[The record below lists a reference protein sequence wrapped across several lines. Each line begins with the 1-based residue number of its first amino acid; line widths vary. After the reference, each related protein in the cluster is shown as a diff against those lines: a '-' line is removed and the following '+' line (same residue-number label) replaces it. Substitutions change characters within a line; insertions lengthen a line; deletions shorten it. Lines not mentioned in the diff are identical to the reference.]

1 MSTVPN
7 AKITYL
13 PMDLASFSSVKNAA
27 AIFISQSHRLEILLN
42 NAGIMACPWSET
54 AEGYEIQF
62 GTNHMGHA
70 LLTKLLLPTMLQ
82 TAEEPGADVRIVTLS
97 SYGHTMA
104 PSAGIIFDTAALA
117 KEGPWVRYGQSKLA
131 NILFTKQLAKRYPSI
146 KSVAI
151 HPGNIETDL
160 WDHNVK
166 LNLFVKYL
174 VNLFGSFW
182 LQNVAEGAR
191 NQLWAAVA
199 KGVISGTYYT
209 PVGQPSKGTSNARSE
224 KLAEKLWNWTEK
236 EIKKHTY

>member
-1 MSTVPN
+1 
-7 AKITYL
+7 
-13 PMDLASFSSVKNAA
+13 
-27 AIFISQSHRLEILLN
+27 
-42 NAGIMACPWSET
+42 
-54 AEGYEIQF
+54 
-62 GTNHMGHA
+62 MGHA

-82 TAEEPGADVRIVTLS
+82 TAKEPGADVRIVNLS

-160 WDHNVK
+160 WAHNVK

-191 NQLWAAVA
+191 NQLWASVA

-209 PVGQPSKGTSNARSE
+209 PVGQPSKGTSNARNE
-224 KLAEKLWNWTEK
+224 ILAEKLWNWTEN
-236 EIKKHTY
+236 EIKSIHTEGFELRAGLFRKSIEF